1 MRKPQAMGIV
11 RANAL
16 PAATNRTR
24 KMAGEQHASLRWD
37 ERTERGTQF
46 KNPASAALV
55 CVHLILG
62 KVVEVPVNDSCH
74 LLIEQVE

>member
-1 MRKPQAMGIV
+1 MTGEKLS
-11 RANAL
+11 L
-16 PAATNRTR
+16 P
-24 KMAGEQHASLRWD
+24 GWD

-46 KNPASAALV
+46 KYPASAALV
-55 CVHLILG
+55 CVHFIAG